1 MKAAQIRKTFLDF
14 FNKKGHEIVS
24 SSPMVMK
31 NDPSLMFT
39 NAGMNQFKDF
49 FLGNAKPKNL
59 RLADTQKCLRVS
71 GKHNDLEEVG
81 VDTYHHT
88 MFEML
93 GNWSFGDYF
102 KKEAIEWAYE
112 LLIDVYGINKKDV
125 YVTYFGGDESD
136 RLEPDTESS
145 ELWKKFF
152 SDDHI
157 LSFGKKDNF
166 WEMGE
171 TGPCG
176 PCTEIHVDIRSDEEK
191 KKIPGKDLVNKSHP
205 QVIEIWNLVF
215 IQFNRSKD
223 LSLND
228 LPAKHVDT
236 GMGFE
241 RLAMV
246 LQGKRSNYDTDI
258 FMPLIRELE
267 KLCGLTYSF
276 SDTKNDVAFR
286 VIVDHIRAVS
296 IAIAEGQLPSNTGAG
311 YVIRRIL
318 RRAIRYAY
326 SYLNVRES
334 IIYKLLPVLKESL
347 GGVFIELNSQ
357 NELIQKVVKEEEESF
372 LNTLEKG
379 IERFE
384 KYLSAGK
391 NKVEI
396 DGKFAFELFDTYGF
410 PVDLTELM
418 AHEKGISAGV
428 NREEF
433 NRELQVQKDRSKL
446 ATKVET
452 GDWQVLFKDEV
463 EEFIGYDHSDA
474 TVKIARYREV
484 NTKKGRFYQLV
495 FNITPFYPEGG
506 GQVGDTGKIQNEK
519 EVIEILDTKKENNVI
534 VHFCN
539 KLPVDIHS
547 EFKAEV
553 DLEKRRHTRKNHSAT
568 HLLHYVLREQLGKHI
583 EQKGSLV
590 HSEYLRFDFSHYEK
604 ISEKDLMEI
613 ERNVNAL
620 IRENVLLEENRRIPI
635 SEAKEMGA
643 MALFGEKY
651 GDVVRVIKF
660 GNSIELCGG
669 IHVPNTAEIG
679 QFKIVSEGSISAGIR
694 RIEAITGQAAD
705 KYFSDQLS
713 LLEEIKSMLKNPPDV
728 KQGLSALISEHQTMR
743 KELEQISRERAGNA
757 AKELDSKIEKV
768 DDKLVLI
775 QKVDLSAEEMRN
787 IIFQLIKKY
796 PNIMVALASITGD
809 KVVVSIGLGE
819 SLLSE
824 GKLSAKSLIKEI
836 SGDIGGGGGGQDNFA
851 TAGGKNVEGINKA
864 FEKLRLVVS
873 T

>member
-1 MKAAQIRKTFLDF
+1 MKAAQIRQTFLDF
-14 FNKKGHEIVS
+14 FNQKGHEIVS

-112 LLIDVYGINKKDV
+112 LLVDVYGINKKDV

-136 RLEPDTESS
+136 KLDPDNESR

-176 PCTEIHVDIRSDEEK
+176 PCTEIHVDIRSNEEK

-215 IQFNRSKD
+215 IQFNRNKD

-241 RLAMV
+241 RLTMV
-246 LQGKRSNYDTDI
+246 LQGKKSNYDTDI
-258 FMPLIRELE
+258 FMPLIHELE
-267 KLCGLTYSF
+267 KLCGLKYSY
-276 SDTKNDVAFR
+276 SDTKNDIAFR

-334 IIYKLLPVLKESL
+334 VIYKLLPVLKESL

-418 AHEKGISAGV
+418 AHEKGFTGGV

-433 NRELQVQKDRSKL
+433 NSELQLQKERSRS

-452 GDWQVLFKDEV
+452 GDWQVLFKDDV
-463 EEFIGYDHSDA
+463 EEFIGYDHTDA
-474 TVKIARYREV
+474 VVKIARYREV

-534 VHFCN
+534 VHFCS

-553 DLEKRRHTRKNHSAT
+553 DFEKRRHTGKNHSAT

-590 HSEYLRFDFSHYEK
+590 HPDYLRFDFSHYEK

-613 ERNVNAL
+613 ERKVNAL
-620 IRENVLLEENRRIPI
+620 IRENILLEENRRIPI
-635 SEAKEMGA
+635 SEAKDMGA

-679 QFKIVSEGSISAGIR
+679 QFKIISEGSISAGIR

-705 KYFSDQLS
+705 KYFSDQLN
-713 LLEEIKSMLKNPPDV
+713 LLEELKAMLKNPPDV
-728 KQGLSALISEHQTMR
+728 KQGLSALISEHQSMR
-743 KELEQISRERAGNA
+743 KELEQISKERAGNA

-775 QKVDLSAEEMRN
+775 QEVDLSAEEMRN
-787 IIFQLIKKY
+787 IIFQLIKKH
-796 PNIMVALASITGD
+796 PRIIVALASVSND
-809 KVVVSIGLGE
+809 KVVVSIGL
-819 SLLSE
+819 SDDMISE
-824 GKLSAKSLIKEI
+824 GKLSAKAMIKEI
-836 SGDIGGGGGGQDNFA
+836 SGEIGGGGGGQDNFA
-851 TAGGKNVEGINKA
+851 TAGGKNMDGIDKA
-864 FEKLRLVVS
+864 LEKLRMLALD
-873 T
+873 

>member
-1 MKAAQIRKTFLDF
+1 MKAAQIRQTFLDF
-14 FNKKGHEIVS
+14 FNQKGHEIVS

-39 NAGMNQFKDF
+39 NAGMNQFKDY

-112 LLIDVYGINKKDV
+112 LLVDVYGINKQDV
-125 YVTYFGGDESD
+125 YVTYFGGDETD
-136 RLEPDTESS
+136 KLEPDNESR

-176 PCTEIHVDIRSDEEK
+176 PCTEIHVDIRSDDEK
-191 KKIPGKDLVNKSHP
+191 NKIPGKDLVNKSHP

-223 LSLND
+223 LSLSE

-241 RLAMV
+241 RLTMV
-246 LQGKRSNYDTDI
+246 LQGKKSNYDTDI
-258 FMPLIRELE
+258 FMPLIHELE
-267 KLCGLTYSF
+267 KFCGLTYSF
-276 SDTKNDVAFR
+276 SDTNSDIAFR

-334 IIYKLLPVLKESL
+334 VIFKLLPVLKDGL
-347 GGVFIELNSQ
+347 GNVFIELNSQ
-357 NELIQKVVKEEEESF
+357 NDLIQKVVKEEEESF
-372 LNTLEKG
+372 LSTLEKG

-384 KYLSAGK
+384 KYMMTGRSIM
-391 NKVEI
+391 EI

-418 AHEKGISAGV
+418 AHEKGIAGGV

-433 NRELQVQKDRSKL
+433 NRELQLQKDRSRA
-446 ATKVET
+446 ATKIET
-452 GDWQVLFKDEV
+452 GDWQVLFKDDV

-506 GQVGDTGKIQNEK
+506 GQVGDTGKILNEK

-534 VHFCN
+534 LHFCN
-539 KLPVDIHS
+539 KLPIDLNS
-547 EFKAEV
+547 EFRAEV
-553 DLEKRRHTRKNHSAT
+553 DFEKRRHTRKNHSAT
-568 HLLHYVLREQLGKHI
+568 HLLHFVLREQLGKHI

-590 HSEYLRFDFSHYEK
+590 HPDYLRFDFSHYEK
-604 ISEKDLMEI
+604 ISEKDLHEI
-613 ERNVNAL
+613 ERQVNVL
-620 IRENVLLEENRRIPI
+620 VRENIFLEESRRIPI
-635 SEAKEMGA
+635 TEAKEMGA

-679 QFKIVSEGSISAGIR
+679 QFKIISEGSISAGIR

-713 LLEEIKSMLKNPPDV
+713 LLEEIKTMLKSPPDL
-728 KQGLSALISEHQTMR
+728 KQGLSALLSEHQSMR
-743 KELEQISRERAGNA
+743 KELEQISKEKAGNA
-757 AKELDSKIEKV
+757 AKELDSKIEKLG
-768 DDKLVLI
+768 DKLVLI

-787 IIFQLIKKY
+787 IIFQLIKKHSRTL
-796 PNIMVALASITGD
+796 VALASVSGD
-809 KVVVSIGLGE
+809 KVVVSIGL
-819 SLLSE
+819 SDDLVLE

-836 SGDIGGGGGGQDNFA
+836 SGEIAGGGGGQDSFA
-851 TAGGKNVEGINKA
+851 TAGGKNPSGIDKA
-864 FEKLRLVVS
+864 LDKLRLAVS